1 MDNNGVEQKIDQI
14 VWNPTVANLTLMALG
29 SSAPEIILN
38 VIETGMYLGKEPQ
51 ELGPSTI
58 VGSAAFNLLIITAVS
73 IVSVDEPKEIE
84 DVNVFIVTAVF
95 SVWAYIWMFICLQVW
110 TPDEITIEE
119 AILTLLFCG
128 LLIICAYGMDRYRKK
143 QKAIVESSLDVE
155 ELEKDKMRMIAK
167 AALRR
172 AAEEKGKSYVIECV
186 NGPVHAIR
194 ASNEEREEIRKN
206 FRLALDL
213 PSLEGVDSNLLIQA
227 LDHENVLER
236 IAFRKQTGVGAR
248 KDFVK
253 IKGKRSQ
260 IEESHHAN
268 AALNAK
274 VGFKSSKYSVTESS
288 QYVEISIRKKVDQ
301 DLVFWVKTIDD
312 TATAP
317 EDYESFFSMIQMG
330 RKTEEKIIKIKVH
343 DDEIW
348 EPDKDFHVILCTEE
362 G

>member
-1 MDNNGVEQKIDQI
+1 
-14 VWNPTVANLTLMALG
+14 MALG

-38 VIETGMYLGKEPQ
+38 VIETGMYVGKEPQ

-84 DVNVFIVTAVF
+84 DVNVFIVTATF

-155 ELEKDKMRMIAK
+155 ELEKDKLRMIAK
-167 AALRR
+167 ASLRR
-172 AAEEKGKSYVIECV
+172 AAEEKGKTYVIECV

-213 PSLEGVDSNLLIQA
+213 PSLEGVDSNLLI
-227 LDHENVLER
+227 
-236 IAFRKQTGVGAR
+236 
-248 KDFVK
+248 
-253 IKGKRSQ
+253 
-260 IEESHHAN
+260 
-268 AALNAK
+268 
-274 VGFKSSKYSVTESS
+274 
-288 QYVEISIRKKVDQ
+288 
-301 DLVFWVKTIDD
+301 
-312 TATAP
+312 
-317 EDYESFFSMIQMG
+317 
-330 RKTEEKIIKIKVH
+330 
-343 DDEIW
+343 
-348 EPDKDFHVILCTEE
+348 
-362 G
+362 